1 MAIMPSVMTPGMF
14 ESHGGSLQMGSTVSE
29 STDQRVRYSLTS
41 RRCDMPNEDGFTIGE
56 LRRLQEHSLSEHG
69 DINRRIDAVQREF
82 LRRETFEI
90 ALGSIRME
98 ITAMASDVKD
108 VTEQL
113 RVMKEQADQRART
126 MLALVV
132 SAFVAPIVTALIVFW
147 LTSGGTH

>member
-1 MAIMPSVMTPGMF
+1 
-14 ESHGGSLQMGSTVSE
+14 
-29 STDQRVRYSLTS
+29 
-41 RRCDMPNEDGFTIGE
+41 MPNEDGFTIGE
-56 LRRLQEHSLSEHG
+56 LRRLQERSLSEHG